1 MIESQIRS
9 ANTRVG
15 QPFNPYRTFA
25 GIFIPEGMVRSR
37 VISAGS
43 KLAYGRLL
51 RYAGQDGKC
60 YPAVGTLAAEIGL
73 SGRQAQRYL
82 AELESNQLVRRITRY
97 RGCVQTSNGFEFLW
111 HEILQDKI
119 TDRTAEGTE
128 TVAPLRVTDPSLH
141 LVTDPSPKESQI
153 EENLLSEYTLSV
165 IDTDV
170 GNEGRQADSGHA
182 SQKTD
187 EGSKGIS
194 CQRVND
200 NQGPGIGCTAA
211 MVASEERKPT
221 PIWTDSDV
229 TDVGNELAAFMDGE
243 QPPTELLSWIIQF
256 AEQEKLGAYDIRRA
270 LKAAWNRNGC
280 PGRKNRPRS
289 WKWFYEVLR
298 AALRPG
304 YAARLPEARSLN
316 QFQQK
321 KRHASRLP
329 IQTPGGPI

>member
-1 MIESQIRS
+1 
-9 ANTRVG
+9 
-15 QPFNPYRTFA
+15 
-25 GIFIPEGMVRSR
+25 
-37 VISAGS
+37 
-43 KLAYGRLL
+43 
-51 RYAGQDGKC
+51 
-60 YPAVGTLAAEIGL
+60 
-73 SGRQAQRYL
+73 
-82 AELESNQLVRRITRY
+82 VRRITRY

-111 HEILQDKI
+111 HEIFQDKI